1 MTTDILKLIGHLTE
15 LAEGV
20 ERFDEAAQIYWKEAG
35 QIDDNY
41 AVDDVNNAYDNIN
54 KRMVMTQD
62 AIGRVLR
69 QYGQRGG
76 ELSRILNADDEF
88 KKNTNK

>member
-1 MTTDILKLIGHLTE
+1 MDTEILSLIRHLTE
-15 LAEGV
+15 LAEGIV
-20 ERFDEAAQIYWKEAG
+20 RFDEAAQIYWKEAG
-35 QIDDNY
+35 Q
-41 AVDDVNNAYDNIN
+41 VDDDYAIKDVNEAYDNIN

-62 AIGRVLR
+62 SIGRVLR

-88 KKNTNK
+88 NKNNK